1 MLNFIQVG
9 ARMKKPWNQYVREK
23 MQAQNIR
30 QDDMAETMGK
40 TQGAIGHWLTGRRM
54 PNVNE
59 VAQMINITGV
69 NKVILNGD
77 GTIED
82 FDPNVSVTRVKE
94 AHSYPLLSSIQAGVW
109 TESCDFRD
117 SLGYDYIDSEIDAG
131 EDAFFLRV
139 SGMSM
144 EPKFSDGDLVLID
157 VRKRPHPGDFVAAV
171 NGNGEATLKRY
182 RELGELSPSGNPHF
196 ELVPLNQD
204 FPTLS
209 SMKQDI
215 RIIGVAV
222 EHRSYL

>member
-1 MLNFIQVG
+1 
-9 ARMKKPWNQYVREK
+9 MKKPWNQYVREK

-82 FDPNVSVTRVKE
+82 FVPNVSVTQVKDSY
-94 AHSYPLLSSIQAGVW
+94 SYPLISSIQAGVW

-131 EDAFFLRV
+131 EDGFFLRV

>member
-1 MLNFIQVG
+1 
-9 ARMKKPWNQYVREK
+9 MKKPWNQYVREK

-82 FDPNVSVTRVKE
+82 FVPNVSVTQVKDSY
-94 AHSYPLLSSIQAGVW
+94 SYPLISSIQAGVW

-131 EDAFFLRV
+131 EDGFFLRV

-171 NGNGEATLKRY
+171 NGNGGATLKRY

>member
-1 MLNFIQVG
+1 
-9 ARMKKPWNQYVREK
+9 MKKPWNQYVREK
-23 MQAQNIR
+23 MQAQNLR
-30 QDDMAETMGK
+30 QDDIAETMGK

-59 VAQMINITGV
+59 VAQMINLTGV
-69 NKVILNGD
+69 EKVILNGD

-82 FDPNVSVTRVKE
+82 FDTNVQLARPTKSN
-94 AHSYPLLSSIQAGVW
+94 SYPLISNIQAGVW
-109 TESCDFRD
+109 TEAVDFGD
-117 SLGYDYIDSEIDAG
+117 SEGYDYIDTEIDAG
-131 EDAFFLRV
+131 PDAFFLRI

-144 EPKFSDGDLVLID
+144 EPKFSEGDLVLID
-157 VRKRPHPGDFVAAV
+157 IRKRPHPGDYVAAV
-171 NGNGEATLKRY
+171 NGTGEATLKRY
-182 RELGELSPSGNPHF
+182 RELGEWSESGNPHF
-196 ELVPLNQD
+196 ELIPLNPD

>member
-1 MLNFIQVG
+1 
-9 ARMKKPWNQYVREK
+9 MKKPWNQYVREK

-82 FDPNVSVTRVKE
+82 FVPNVSVTQVKDSY
-94 AHSYPLLSSIQAGVW
+94 SYPLISSIQAGVW
-109 TESCDFRD
+109 TESSDFRD

-131 EDAFFLRV
+131 ENGFFLRV

-144 EPKFSDGDLVLID
+144 EPKFSEGDLVLID

>member
-1 MLNFIQVG
+1 
-9 ARMKKPWNQYVREK
+9 MKKPWNQYVREK
-23 MQAQNIR
+23 MQAQNLR
-30 QDDMAETMGK
+30 QDDIAETMGK

-59 VAQMINITGV
+59 VAQMINLTGV
-69 NKVILNGD
+69 EKVILNGD

-82 FDPNVSVTRVKE
+82 FDTNVQLARPTKSN
-94 AHSYPLLSSIQAGVW
+94 SYPLISNIQAGVW
-109 TESCDFRD
+109 TETFDFRD
-117 SLGYDYIDSEIDAG
+117 SEDYDYIDTEIDAG
-131 EDAFFLRV
+131 PDAFFLRI

-144 EPKFSDGDLVLID
+144 EPKFCEGDLVLID
-157 VRKRPHPGDFVAAV
+157 IRKRPHPGDYVAAV
-171 NGNGEATLKRY
+171 NGTGEATLKRY
-182 RELGELSPSGNPHF
+182 RELGEWSESGNPHF
-196 ELVPLNQD
+196 ELIPLNPD

>member
-1 MLNFIQVG
+1 
-9 ARMKKPWNQYVREK
+9 MKKPWNQYVREK
-23 MQAQNIR
+23 MQAQNLR
-30 QDDMAETMGK
+30 QDDIAETMGK

-59 VAQMINITGV
+59 VAQMINLTGV
-69 NKVILNGD
+69 EKVILNGD

-82 FDPNVSVTRVKE
+82 FNTNVQLARPTKSN
-94 AHSYPLLSSIQAGVW
+94 SYPLISNIQAGVW
-109 TESCDFRD
+109 TETFDFRD
-117 SLGYDYIDSEIDAG
+117 SEDYDYIDTEIDAG
-131 EDAFFLRV
+131 PDAFFLRI

-144 EPKFSDGDLVLID
+144 EPKFCEGDLVLID
-157 VRKRPHPGDFVAAV
+157 IRKRPHPGDYVAAV
-171 NGNGEATLKRY
+171 NGTGEATLKRY
-182 RELGELSPSGNPHF
+182 RELGEWSESGNPHF
-196 ELVPLNQD
+196 ELIPLNPD

>member
-1 MLNFIQVG
+1 
-9 ARMKKPWNQYVREK
+9 MKKPWNQYVREK

-82 FDPNVSVTRVKE
+82 FVPNVSVTQVKDSY
-94 AHSYPLLSSIQAGVW
+94 SYPLISSIQAGVW

-131 EDAFFLRV
+131 ENGFFLRV

-144 EPKFSDGDLVLID
+144 EPKFSEGDLVLID